1 MPFLKLQFRPGVT
14 REITSYTNEGGWFD
28 CDKIRFR
35 FGFPEQIGGW
45 QRISSSTFLGTCR
58 SLHPWV
64 ALDRSKYTGLGTNLK
79 YYIEFGGEY
88 YDITPLRA
96 TASLTD
102 PFTATDGSNVL
113 TVTDVDHGAEPGD
126 FVTFSGAA
134 GLGGN
139 VTAGVLNAEYQIQT
153 VPSTS
158 TYTITLPVDA
168 NATDASGSPGGGASV
183 SAAYQISVGLDT
195 TVTGAG
201 WGTGAWGESPW
212 GLASSSPVVTST
224 LRIWEHDNYG
234 EDLLFNVRDGGIYYW
249 DAAAVTPL
257 LQRGVALSSLPGA
270 NTTPTIAKQVLV
282 SDRDRHVV
290 AFGCDDE
297 FSIGTQDPML
307 IRFSSQ
313 ESLTDWAST
322 ATNTAGSLRL
332 GSGSEIVC
340 AVETRQQIL
349 VFTDTTL
356 YAMQFIGPPFTF
368 GVNTL
373 SEGITILSPQAAA
386 AVQDQVFWMGTN
398 EFYTYGGAVSV
409 LPCSVREFVFDNLN
423 FSQAEKVVSGV
434 NSSSSE
440 VWWFYPSFFSQE
452 NDRYVVYNYDQNIW
466 YYGTMARTAWLDRG
480 VNEFPLAAGRD
491 GYLYEHENGLTDG
504 STNPSS
510 AVSSYIQSSPV
521 EISEGDQYMFVSRL
535 LPDVSFRGSL
545 VNAPRVSLTL
555 TTQDFPDGYSN
566 SVTQEYVRTIDVPLE
581 QQTEQL
587 FFRMRGRM
595 LSFRISNSTRNVTW
609 RLGSPRVDMR
619 TDGRR

>member
-35 FGFPEQIGGW
+35 LGFPEQIGGW
-45 QRISSSTFLGTCR
+45 QRLSSSTFLGTCR

-64 ALDRSKYTGLGTNLK
+64 ALDRSKYTGLGTSLK

-126 FVTFSGAA
+126 FVTFSGAV

-158 TYTITLPVDA
+158 TYTITLPVTA

-183 SAAYQISVGLDT
+183 SAAYQINVGLDT

-201 WGTGAWGESPW
+201 WGTGAWGGSPW
-212 GLASSSPVVTST
+212 GLASTDPVVTST
-224 LRIWEHDNYG
+224 LRIWSHDNYG
-234 EDLLFNVRDGGIYYW
+234 EDLIYNVRDGGIYYW
-249 DAAAVTPL
+249 DASAVNPL
-257 LQRGVALSSLPGA
+257 LARGVALSSLVGA
-270 NTTPTIAKQVLV
+270 NTTPTIAKQVMV
-282 SDRDRHVV
+282 SDRDRHVI

-313 ESLTDWAST
+313 ESLIDWESLP
-322 ATNTAGSLRL
+322 TNTAGSLRL

-356 YAMQFIGPPFTF
+356 YAMQFLGPPFTF

-373 SEGITILSPQAAA
+373 SEGITILSPGAAA
-386 AVQDQVFWMGTN
+386 AVQDQVFWMGSN
-398 EFYTYGGAVSV
+398 AFYSYGGAVSV
-409 LPCSVREFVFDNLN
+409 LPCSVREYVFDDINL
-423 FSQAEKVVSGV
+423 SQAEKIEAGV
-434 NSSSSE
+434 NSAYSE
-440 VWWFYPSFFSQE
+440 VWWFYPSAASPE
-452 NDRYVVYNYDQNIW
+452 NDRYVTYNYDQGLW
-466 YYGTMARTAWLDRG
+466 YYGTMARTVWLDRG
-480 VNEFPLAAGRD
+480 VNEYPIAAGTD

-504 STNPSS
+504 SFSPSV
-510 AVSSYIQSSPV
+510 AIDSYIQSSPID
-521 EISEGDQYMFVSRL
+521 ISEGDQFMFISRM
-535 LPDVSFRGSL
+535 LPDVSFRGSS
-545 VNAPRVSLTL
+545 VSAPRVQLTL
-555 TTQDFPDGYSN
+555 SVQDFPDGAES
-566 SVTQEYVRTIDVPLE
+566 SVTQEYTRASEAPAT
-581 QQTEQL
+581 QQAGQL
-587 FFRMRGRM
+587 FFRMRGRQ
-595 LSFRISNSTRNVTW
+595 LSFKIENIERNVTW
-609 RLGSPRVDMR
+609 RLGSPRVDVR

>member
-1 MPFLKLQFRPGVT
+1 MPFLKLQFRPGIN
-14 REITSYTNEGGWFD
+14 REITSYTNEGGWND
-28 CDKIRFR
+28 GDKIRFR

-45 QRISSSTFLGTCR
+45 QKLSSTTFLGTCR
-58 SLHPWV
+58 ALHPWV
-64 ALDRSKYTGLGTNLK
+64 ALDRSRFTGVGTNLK

-88 YDITPLRA
+88 ADITPLRD
-96 TASLTD
+96 TVTLTD
-102 PFTATDGSNVL
+102 PFTATDGSDIL
-113 TVTDVDHGAEPGD
+113 TVTDINHGAEPGD
-126 FVTFSGAA
+126 FVTFSGAVS
-134 GLGGN
+134 LGGN
-139 VTAGVLNAEYQIQT
+139 VTATVLNSEYQVQT
-153 VPSTS
+153 VPSSS
-158 TYTITLPVDA
+158 TFTILLSVTA
-168 NATDASGSPGGGASV
+168 NATDAAGSPGGGATV
-183 SAAYQISVGLDT
+183 SAAYQIGVGLDT

-201 WGTGAWGESPW
+201 WGTGGWGNSPW
-212 GLASSSPVVTST
+212 GLASNDPVVISS

-249 DAAAVTPL
+249 DASAVNPL

-282 SDRDRHVV
+282 SDRDRHVI
-290 AFGCDDE
+290 AFSCDDE

-356 YAMQFIGPPFTF
+356 YAMQFLGPPFTF

-373 SEGITILSPQAAA
+373 SEGITILSPQSAA

-398 EFYTYGGAVSV
+398 EFYTYGGAVNV
-409 LPCSVREFVFDNLN
+409 LPCAVREFVFDNLN
-423 FSQAEKVVSGV
+423 FSQAEKIVAGV

-440 VWWFYPSFFSQE
+440 VWWFYPSLLSQE
-452 NDRYVVYNYDQNIW
+452 NDRYVVYNYDLNIW
-466 YYGTMARTAWLDRG
+466 YYGTLARTAWLDRG
-480 VNEFPLAAGRD
+480 VNEFPIAAALD
-491 GYLYEHENGLTDG
+491 GYLYEHETGLTDG

-510 AVSSYIQSSPV
+510 AIVSHIQSSPI
-521 EISEGDQYMFVSRL
+521 EIAEGDQYMFISRM

-545 VNAPRVSLTL
+545 VNAPRVDLTL
-555 TTQDFPDGYSN
+555 TTQDYPDGFAT
-566 SVTQEYVRTIDVPLE
+566 SVTQSYVRTVDVPASE
-581 QQTEQL
+581 QTEQL

-595 LSFRISNSTRNVTW
+595 LSLRVSNLERNVTW
-609 RLGSPRVDMR
+609 RLGSPRVDVR